1 MPLYLRVLFLL
12 YPALI
17 LLAIVA
23 TANHYLLDALAG
35 LFVAALAR
43 YANATLVPLLAL
55 ENTIFYLLHIH
66 KPSPAHLVE
75 SQSLQDALPR
85 FAEDAIKHTGDGAA

>member
-1 MPLYLRVLFLL
+1 MPLYLRALFLL

-17 LLAIVA
+17 LFAIVA

-43 YANATLVPLLAL
+43 YANAALVPLLAL
-55 ENTIFYLLHIH
+55 ENAIFYMLHIH

-75 SQSLQDALPR
+75 NQSMQDALPR
-85 FAEDAIKHTGDGAA
+85 FAEEAIKRPGVGAD